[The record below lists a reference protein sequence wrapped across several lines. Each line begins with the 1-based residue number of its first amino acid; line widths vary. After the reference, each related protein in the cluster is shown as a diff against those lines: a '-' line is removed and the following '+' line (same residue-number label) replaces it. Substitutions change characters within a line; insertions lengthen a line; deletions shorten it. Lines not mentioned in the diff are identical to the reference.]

1 MEVNMKYYSMVSI
14 KYENRYKNVDYKKI
28 LQLFIE
34 ISKFLEATN
43 LDYLTVIDT
52 YFDEKGYQKTRV
64 CHEYKKN
71 IESKIEKIEDKY
83 NLYGIGFKTDKYN
96 FMIDWNKNNDIFH
109 ISIDSNIFINEEL
122 INVIIQY
129 IQDSLLVDCSF
140 ELDCLN
146 KKYM

>member
-1 MEVNMKYYSMVSI
+1 MKYYSMVSI
-14 KYENRYKNVDYKKI
+14 KYETRYKNVDYKKM

>member
-1 MEVNMKYYSMVSI
+1 MKYYSMVSI

>member
-1 MEVNMKYYSMVSI
+1 MKYYSMVSI

-52 YFDEKGYQKTRV
+52 YFDEKRYQKTRV

>member
-14 KYENRYKNVDYKKI
+14 KYETRYKNVDYKKM

>member
-1 MEVNMKYYSMVSI
+1 MKCLHQ
-14 KYENRYKNVDYKKI
+14 KQKKS
-28 LQLFIE
+28 FICA
-34 ISKFLEATN
+34 S
-43 LDYLTVIDT
+43 
-52 YFDEKGYQKTRV
+52 YQKTRV

-146 KKYM
+146 KKLILKPKKEKIMKF

>member
-1 MEVNMKYYSMVSI
+1 MKYYSIVSI
-14 KYENRYKNVDYKKI
+14 KHENRYKNVDYKKI

-52 YFDEKGYQKTRV
+52 YFDEKGYQKTRA